1 MLRFLL
7 TRLGL
12 LLVALWVTS
21 VLIFLAL
28 RVLPG
33 DVAQV
38 IGGTTATPQQ
48 LAAIRAGLGLDDPLI
63 VQYLHWIGGVLR
75 LDLGTSLLT
84 GVPVAD
90 ELAQK
95 MQVTVPLAVLSLV
108 IALLVALPLGVIAAV
123 RRHHPDGGV
132 LGVVGQLFAAVPAVW
147 AGMMFIAVFALGLGL
162 FPAQGFPLDGWHRPW
177 QALHSLMLPA
187 LTIGIVE
194 GAVLLRFVRSATL
207 TALGQ
212 DHVRTAA
219 AKGMTRTRALVTHGL
234 PSVGLSIIS
243 VLGLQ
248 VAGLIVGA
256 VVIEQLFALPG
267 LGRMLV
273 ADVGNR
279 DLPKVQSTI
288 LVLTALVLIVGTAVD
303 VVHRLIDPRQRETVS

>member
-48 LAAIRAGLGLDDPLI
+48 LAAIRAGLGLDEPLV
-63 VQYLHWIGGVLR
+63 VQYLHWIGGVLHA
-75 LDLGTSLLT
+75 DLGRSLLT

-95 MQVTVPLAVLSLV
+95 MQVTVPLTVLSLL
-108 IALLVALPLGVIAAV
+108 IALLIALPLGVVAAV
-123 RRHHPDGGV
+123 RRHHPDGGI

-147 AGMMFIAVFALGLGL
+147 AGMMFIAVLALGLGL
-162 FPAQGFPLDGWHRPW
+162 FPAQGFPLDGWARPW
-177 QALHSLMLPA
+177 QAFHSLMLPA
-187 LTIGIVE
+187 LTIGVVE
-194 GAVLLRFVRSATL
+194 GAVLMRFVRSATL

-288 LVLTALVLIVGTAVD
+288 LILTALVLAVGTLVD
-303 VVHRLIDPRQRETVS
+303 VVHRLIDPRQREVVA